1 MPLKQSHFFLSL
13 WCRPNLPTNNLSL
26 SLSRLQDNIVND
38 PDVVIC
44 KLSCDSKVN
53 KQGFCLEPCCKIC
66 PLVCKS
72 RIVYAGGDLPPPYLP
87 TLPDPPPPPKLVV
100 VNPDYTSQKHLIQM
114 SMIVGSCMIGAS
126 LLLCIVFALMRFYSS
141 RRNPRRRR
149 SPVLFTTSE
158 DFLDEDHGP
167 VLDHPIWYIHTVG
180 LSQALI
186 DSITV
191 CKYRK
196 DEGLIEGTD
205 CSVCLSEFEE
215 DESLRL
221 LPKCSHAFHIPCIDT
236 WLRSHKNCPLCRAPI
251 VCGAASDQV
260 SVLDSIASGSGFG
273 ESIRVENLESV
284 EGIGRRTSEVGS
296 TDDENVSA
304 VLIDGRSVESSKVL
318 PNSNL
323 AEGSCDPRALSD
335 LADNRRVTEADVQPI
350 RRSVSVDSMSASRIH
365 HAVANVIPEQGS
377 PNSQL
382 VLLKNPNSGI
392 VSKQD
397 NASSSLSKHWRS
409 SSNVISLQMV
419 PMAMKMP
426 FPSGKKLFS
435 SKHRRTLSS
444 ILPL

>member
-1 MPLKQSHFFLSL
+1 MGFSQRKLLPGNIFKDPGEAFCKPSCDPNLNKQGLCDASCRKICPTVCKFSVGDNDSL
-13 WCRPNLPTNNLSL
+13 PNLPA
-26 SLSRLQDNIVND
+26 
-38 PDVVIC
+38 
-44 KLSCDSKVN
+44 
-53 KQGFCLEPCCKIC
+53 F
-66 PLVCKS
+66 
-72 RIVYAGGDLPPPYLP
+72 
-87 TLPDPPPPPKLVV
+87 PDPPPPPPPPEVV
-100 VNPDYTSQKHLIQM
+100 DSRPDYTGQKHLIQT

-126 LLLCIVFALMRFYSS
+126 LFLCIVFAIMRYYSR
-141 RRNPRRRR
+141 RRNPRRR
-149 SPVLFTTSE
+149 SPPILFATAE

-191 CKYRK
+191 CRYRK

-260 SVLDSIASGSGFG
+260 GVPDSIASGSGSG

-284 EGIGRRTSEVGS
+284 EGIGRGTSEVGG
-296 TDDENVSA
+296 TDDENVGANS
-304 VLIDGRSVESSKVL
+304 VDGRSVESSKVL
-318 PNSNL
+318 PNSIL
-323 AEGSCDPRALSD
+323 AEGSSDPRALSD
-335 LADNRRVTEADVQPI
+335 LADNRRVTEDDVQPM
-350 RRSVSVDSMSASRIH
+350 RRSVSVDSVSASRIY
-365 HAVANVIPEQGS
+365 HAVANAIPEQGS
-377 PNSQL
+377 SNSQL
-382 VLLKNPNSGI
+382 VLVKNPKLGI
-392 VSKQD
+392 VPKQD
-397 NASSSLSKHWRS
+397 SASSSLSKHWRS
-409 SSNVISLQMV
+409 SSNGLSLQMV
-419 PMAMKMP
+419 PMAMKRP
-426 FPSGKKLFS
+426 FPSGRKLFS

>member
-1 MPLKQSHFFLSL
+1 MGFSHRKLF
-13 WCRPNLPTNNLSL
+13 PETNWTNPA
-26 SLSRLQDNIVND
+26 VF
-38 PDVVIC
+38 C
-44 KLSCDSKVN
+44 GLSCNPTIN
-53 KQGFCLEPCCKIC
+53 KDGCCLQPCFKLC
-66 PLVCKS
+66 PKVCKNI
-72 RIVYAGGDLPPPYLP
+72 IVFGGDDLSPPNPDFPIQPPLPLPPSP
-87 TLPDPPPPPKLVV
+87 TEIVDNRPQ
-100 VNPDYTSQKHLIQM
+100 NASQKHLIQT

-126 LLLCIVFALMRFYSS
+126 LLLCILFAIMRFYSS
-141 RRNPRRRR
+141 RRNRRRR
-149 SPVLFTTSE
+149 NSPILFATQE

-251 VCGAASDQV
+251 VCGAAIDQV
-260 SVLDSIASGSGFG
+260 SVPDSIASGSGLG
-273 ESIRVENLESV
+273 DSIRVENVESI
-284 EGIGRRTSEVGS
+284 EGIGRGTSEVGV
-296 TDDENVSA
+296 TDDEDTVNAIS
-304 VLIDGRSVESSKVL
+304 IDGRSVESSRKVL
-318 PNSNL
+318 PNSIV

-335 LADNRRVTEADVQPI
+335 LADNRRVTEDDVQLM
-350 RRSVSVDSMSASRIH
+350 RRSVSMDSMSASRIYC
-365 HAVANVIPEQGS
+365 AVANIIPEQGS
-377 PNSQL
+377 SNSQV
-382 VLLKNPNSGI
+382 VLINNLKSGI

-397 NASSSLSKHWRS
+397 NANSSLSKHRRS
-409 SSNVISLQMV
+409 FSNGLSLQMV
-419 PMAMKMP
+419 PMAMKKP
-426 FPSGKKLFS
+426 FPSGRKLFS
-435 SKHRRTLSS
+435 SKHGRSLSS